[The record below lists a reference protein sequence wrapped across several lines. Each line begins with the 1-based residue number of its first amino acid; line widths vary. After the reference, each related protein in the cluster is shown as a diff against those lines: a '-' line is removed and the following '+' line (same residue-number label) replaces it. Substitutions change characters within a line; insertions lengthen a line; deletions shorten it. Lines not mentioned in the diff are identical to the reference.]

1 MLILEIVGLDGT
13 ELDSFL
19 LVSYRRQAVPLWRG
33 NRLQH
38 CLICTSP
45 AV

>member
-19 LVSYRRQAVPLWRG
+19 LVSYRRQAVP
-33 NRLQH
+33 
-38 CLICTSP
+38 
-45 AV
+45 AVARK